1 MQKGIQMGF
10 FDIFRISE
18 IKAENEQLKQRL
30 AALGCDEY
38 EEVQR
43 KIAEAKKEFSN
54 LNEEMADQNTMI
66 SSPARR
72 NLSITGKAGK
82 NR

>member
-1 MQKGIQMGF
+1 MGF

-43 KIAEAKKEFSN
+43 KIAEAKRNFP
-54 LNEEMADQNTMI
+54 I
-66 SSPARR
+66 SMKRWLIR
-72 NLSITGKAGK
+72 IQ
-82 NR
+82 